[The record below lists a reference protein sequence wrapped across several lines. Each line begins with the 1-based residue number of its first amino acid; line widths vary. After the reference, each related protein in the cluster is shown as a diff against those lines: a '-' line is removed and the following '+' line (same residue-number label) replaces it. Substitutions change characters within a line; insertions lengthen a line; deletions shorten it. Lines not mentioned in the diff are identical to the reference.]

1 MIVNCKEKKN
11 LGETQKRQW
20 VIMIMMVE
28 DISAG
33 IRIQVGRFFY
43 FFFHLEIEED
53 KYKAIGLLF
62 FISRHLIL
70 K

>member
-1 MIVNCKEKKN
+1 
-11 LGETQKRQW
+11 
-20 VIMIMMVE
+20 MIMMVE

-53 KYKAIGLLF
+53 KYKAIKALRNKI
-62 FISRHLIL
+62 FIFLSIILIIL
-70 K
+70 

>member
-1 MIVNCKEKKN
+1 
-11 LGETQKRQW
+11 
-20 VIMIMMVE
+20 MIMMVE

-53 KYKAIGLLF
+53 KYKAIKALAVVGGF
-62 FISRHLIL
+62 LIL
-70 K
+70 FNH